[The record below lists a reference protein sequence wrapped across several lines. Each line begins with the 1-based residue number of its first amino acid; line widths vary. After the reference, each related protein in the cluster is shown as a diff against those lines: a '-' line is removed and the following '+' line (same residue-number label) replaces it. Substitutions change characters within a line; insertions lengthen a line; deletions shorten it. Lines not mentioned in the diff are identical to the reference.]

1 MEKEE
6 REEEER
12 KRLETQEKIKEAKRK
27 EEEAKNRVGRPLE
40 DSEVVDEIF
49 DFLGDKDTDKSSKQ

>member
-12 KRLETQEKIKEAKRK
+12 KRLETQKKIQEAQRK
-27 EEEAKNRVGRPLE
+27 EEEAKNRKDRPLE